1 LARVRIRE
9 RLLFFNPQY
18 LPAGRLNWGDL
29 IQPPVSL
36 PTADLRSP
44 DGTAFDAQALAGKWA
59 LVYLDAAQCGE
70 RCLQRLRDLRRIY
83 LALGERRQGVER
95 LLILVDPPSKTSL
108 DNLEQD
114 FDGMRIALADPAALA
129 LLTSSRLGRA
139 RALNRAYI
147 LDPMGRLMMRYGPNA
162 PARDTLAD
170 MERLLRAS
178 GGWVKGVQSGSE

>member
-1 LARVRIRE
+1 MTRPRE
-9 RLLFFNPQY
+9 PKRRGSLLPLWLVVIVFAMPVAAAWLLFFNPQY

-95 LLILVDPPSKTSL
+95 LLILADPPPKSSM

-114 FDGMRIALADPAALA
+114 FDRCRP
-129 LLTSSRLGRA
+129 GRA
-139 RALNRAYI
+139 KRR
-147 LDPMGRLMMRYGPNA
+147 PVVPGRCGR
-162 PARDTLAD
+162 
-170 MERLLRAS
+170 ERIVA
-178 GGWVKGVQSGSE
+178 VA